1 MLSKKEVKEMVK
13 SELRSMATCSQFEN
27 LQKYVESD
35 RQKMIEML
43 NAMIK
48 VYNYQHSNRLFNDD
62 IIREVLQEN
71 EEIYNDLAKWYNIK
85 GHYTLAL
92 HLS

>member
-1 MLSKKEVKEMVK
+1 MLSKKEIKEMVK
-13 SELRSMATCSQFEN
+13 SELGNMVASSQIN
-27 LQKYVESD
+27 YLQKYVESD
-35 RQKMIEML
+35 RQKMLEML
-43 NAMIK
+43 NVMIK
-48 VYNYQHSNRLFNDD
+48 VYNYQHSNRLFNDN

-71 EEIYNDLAKWYNIK
+71 EEIYNGLSEWYNIQ